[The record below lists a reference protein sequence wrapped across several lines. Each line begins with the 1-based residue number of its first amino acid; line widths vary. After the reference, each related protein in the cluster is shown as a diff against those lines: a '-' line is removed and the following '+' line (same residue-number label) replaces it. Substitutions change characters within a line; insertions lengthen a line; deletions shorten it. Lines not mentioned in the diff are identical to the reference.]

1 MSCSSEDVEKILPYL
16 NINKAGLGG
25 GGERELLFI
34 NNMDLLLIKYQ
45 SCVAFK
51 SM

>member
-25 GGERELLFI
+25 GGGGGGGEWTDF
-34 NNMDLLLIKYQ
+34 N
-45 SCVAFK
+45 
-51 SM
+51 